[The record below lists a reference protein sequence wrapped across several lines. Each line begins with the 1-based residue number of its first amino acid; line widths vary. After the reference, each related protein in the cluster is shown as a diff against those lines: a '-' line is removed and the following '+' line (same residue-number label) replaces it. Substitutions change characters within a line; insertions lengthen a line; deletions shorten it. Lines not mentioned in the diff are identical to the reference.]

1 MLAFLKASLQ
11 KKGGNG
17 QKTRRALVEYH
28 LAGELM
34 NAFTPG
40 IVAHIKEIGYH
51 PFIVVRVGAETDLAP
66 RYVTCLTQND
76 AAAFVE
82 CLASEPSFAASQLVR
97 GFERALQHEIYEA
110 ADLMFAWVK
119 NAGSLDEVIYV
130 GIDET
135 VSLFYYAGYATFE
148 IGGRSPPATPAG
160 RAAMLSEALGSYHA
174 ATGNDALRMSMIEA
188 LGLALSRSLGW
199 LGNYAAAAV
208 SVDMALEARPYSIH
222 LKAARHAL
230 AQRLSGT
237 AVTPRLVKFVGEDN
251 GFLKQFVCREPF
263 SRFDIGPS
271 GEVLVCCGH
280 WLPTSI
286 GDFQKSSVE
295 EVLNSPTALK
305 IRQSV
310 TDGTYKYCNHLEC
323 GTMAQ
328 GALHTLDAPA
338 NERARQAVASGNFR
352 VDGVDQ
358 VLFAFDQSCNLSCPS
373 CRRERI
379 IERPSQSE
387 EKAQAVEQKL
397 LPLLPKLRVLNLN
410 PAGELF
416 SSKPSRRLLELIDDE
431 SCPDL
436 VLEIISNGTLFSET
450 EWNKYPGIH
459 SKVRSVRISVDAAHK
474 DTFEKLRRLGNHE
487 NFVKNMEFLSQ
498 LRAKEVF
505 PILCFSFTYQRDNFR
520 EMKEF
525 VAFCQRMN
533 CDFVIFE
540 RLQNLGAFS
549 DAEYRER
556 AVHYPTHPL
565 YREFIDVIGDPVF
578 RGSIVWHDFSYDEV
592 ENMSREEAV
601 NRLAVASSRLA
612 TWPT

>member
-1 MLAFLKASLQ
+1 
-11 KKGGNG
+11 
-17 QKTRRALVEYH
+17 
-28 LAGELM
+28 M

-40 IVAHIKEIGYH
+40 IVEHIKQIGYH
-51 PFIVVRVGAETDLAP
+51 PFIVVRVGSETDHAP
-66 RYVTCLTQND
+66 RYLTCLTQNEAPGFVNAL
-76 AAAFVE
+76 AA
-82 CLASEPSFAASQLVR
+82 EPVFAASQLVR
-97 GFERALQHEIYEA
+97 GFERALQQEIYDA

-119 NAGSLDEVIYV
+119 DAGSLAEIIYV
-130 GIDET
+130 GIDDST
-135 VSLFYYAGYATFE
+135 SLYYYAGYATFE
-148 IGGRSPPATPAG
+148 IDGRLPPATPAA
-160 RAAMLSEALGSYHA
+160 RAAMLGDALAAYDT

-188 LGLALSRSLGW
+188 LGLALSRSFGW
-199 LGNYAAAAV
+199 LGDYATAAA
-208 SVDMALEARPYSIH
+208 SVDLALRTRPYSIH

-230 AQRLSGT
+230 AQKLSGA
-237 AVTPRLVKFVGEDN
+237 AVTPRLVKFIGDDD
-251 GFLKQFVCREPF
+251 GHLKQFVCREPF

-286 GDFQKSSVE
+286 GDFLKSSVE
-295 EVLNSPTALK
+295 DVLNSPTALK
-305 IRQSV
+305 IRESV

-328 GALHTLDAPA
+328 NMLLTLDAPT
-338 NERARQAVASGNFR
+338 NERAREAIGNGSFR
-352 VDGVDQ
+352 VDGVDH

-436 VLEIISNGTLFSET
+436 LLDIISNGTLFSEA
-450 EWNKYPGIH
+450 EWNKFPGIH
-459 SKVRSVRISVDAAHK
+459 NKVRSIRISTDAARK
-474 DTFEKLRRLGNHE
+474 DTFEQLRRLGNHE
-487 NFVKNMEFLSQ
+487 TFVKNMEFLSQ